1 MANFGINENG
11 FTLKRLPDIVSDIEQ
26 DQQQFFPGIDQ
37 SAESVNGQMIGVF
50 AKPSTDV
57 WEGLGQV
64 FNSLSPSTAEGKQL
78 DDVVAYNGLT
88 RLVALPTIV
97 TVGLNGTV
105 STSVPAG
112 TQFRNSATQ
121 EIFEVSSDTT
131 ITDQQQLV
139 FYVRVEDTTASDIYT
154 IDINSTTETYT
165 VNNASSD
172 PDVIAGI
179 FETNINAGSSLAS
192 AQALVNGVIK
202 ITSLLTNN
210 PLDYSLTTSNLIY
223 FTPSTCNSVNTGPL
237 LSAANTINVIETPV
251 SGLDEVN
258 NFDAGDPGRETE
270 SDVDLRIRFF
280 ASQQNTGAGTLPSI
294 ISRILDDVDGV
305 TSVKG
310 FENRTDAV
318 VDGRDPHSFEMVVEG
333 GVDQDIGDLL
343 WQIKPAGIQ
352 TFGNTPIIIVDSN
365 GDNQTMNFSRPI
377 GIPIWVRAT
386 ITKYSEESY
395 PTTGDQQVEDAILA
409 YGDAISSGEDVIPLR
424 IKTDIINAVTGI
436 EDIVME
442 ITKTAPPPY
451 GLVTIPIAENEIAT
465 FDSSRII
472 VIS

>member
-1 MANFGINENG
+1 
-11 FTLKRLPDIVSDIEQ
+11 
-26 DQQQFFPGIDQ
+26 
-37 SAESVNGQMIGVF
+37 
-50 AKPSTDV
+50 
-57 WEGLGQV
+57 
-64 FNSLSPSTAEGKQL
+64 
-78 DDVVAYNGLT
+78 
-88 RLVALPTIV
+88 
-97 TVGLNGTV
+97 
-105 STSVPAG
+105 
-112 TQFRNSATQ
+112 
-121 EIFEVSSDTT
+121 
-131 ITDQQQLV
+131 
-139 FYVRVEDTTASDIYT
+139 
-154 IDINSTTETYT
+154 
-165 VNNASSD
+165 
-172 PDVIAGI
+172 
-179 FETNINAGSSLAS
+179 
-192 AQALVNGVIK
+192 
-202 ITSLLTNN
+202 
-210 PLDYSLTTSNLIY
+210 
-223 FTPSTCNSVNTGPL
+223 L
-237 LSAANTINVIETPV
+237 LSAANTINVIETPI

-294 ISRILDDVDGV
+294 ISRISDDVDGV

-365 GDNQTMNFSRPI
+365 GDNQTMNFSRPV

-424 IKTDIINAVTGI
+424 IKTDIINTVTGI

-451 GLVTIPIAENEIAT
+451 GLVTIPIADNEIAT